1 MSKPSSL
8 IPVDPSYF
16 PYPESRSRLLPVPFL
31 LLTLI
36 SPLLHQVSTIITMAE
51 DFSGSFYENLR
62 SIITLVDHLRDAGL
76 QKYIKLPRIATLG
89 TQSSGKSSVLESI
102 VGLNFLPRG
111 EGVVTRRPLEL
122 RLVHTYDQSKP
133 WAKFEG
139 SETKYQNFDEVRR
152 NIERLTD
159 EVAGRN
165 KEIVDDPIVLTIY
178 SGTCPDLTLIDL
190 PGITRI
196 PVAGQPKDIERIT
209 KEMAYRYV
217 SDPRTIILCV
227 IPSNQDMS
235 VSEALQMAKKVDPQ
249 GIRTLGVL
257 TKIDIMDKGTNAAKM
272 LNGQEVPLRLGYV
285 GVKNRSQHDIV
296 SNMTVEQAL
305 REEEIYFSQHEVYS
319 TLPQKL
325 LGTQN
330 LTKRVTNVLFTHI
343 KALMPDIL
351 HEVVLKLKEC
361 EERVIELGPSAPT
374 EPKQKVQLLWN
385 MVTDFVEIYKSVIRG
400 KYDRKRSSRLTKD
413 LNQGTDI
420 KMLFKD
426 LLNDFTGDYQ
436 ATKDFS
442 DEDIKTA
449 IAMHEGDSIP
459 GFPSVDVFIYLITPQ
474 MERLREPVLE
484 CLSQTHQNLES
495 LAHQIIERI
504 LYRFPPLIGD
514 VSDVVTRVL
523 LQEKENCRSI
533 VDRVVDAEESYIFT
547 NDLEYLQ
554 NRSDIVVPRQEG
566 RKTDNQTLFVTE
578 VRARIDAYFRLVI
591 RNVRDNI
598 PKLIGLFLVRSSM
611 DKLQYELYNY
621 INTNESILNYMN
633 EPEQISK
640 ERALLKAQLET
651 LRKAQKIIKMDPQ

>member
-1 MSKPSSL
+1 
-8 IPVDPSYF
+8 
-16 PYPESRSRLLPVPFL
+16 
-31 LLTLI
+31 
-36 SPLLHQVSTIITMAE
+36 MAEE
-51 DFSGSFYENLR
+51 DFSGTFYENLR

-76 QKYIKLPRIATLG
+76 QRYIKLPRIATLG

-122 RLVHTYDQSKP
+122 RLVHTYDSSKP
-133 WAKFEG
+133 WGKFEG
-139 SETKYQNFDEVRR
+139 NETKFTNFDEVRR
-152 NIERLTD
+152 QIDRLTD

-165 KEIVDDPIVLTIY
+165 KEIVDDPIILTIY
-178 SGTCPDLTLIDL
+178 SNTCPDLTLIDL

-196 PVAGQPKDIERIT
+196 PIAGQPKDIERIT

-235 VSEALQMAKKVDPQ
+235 ISEALQMAKKVDS
-249 GIRTLGVL
+249 GGTRTLGVL

-272 LNGQEVPLRLGYV
+272 LQGKEVPLRLGYV
-285 GVKNRSQHDIV
+285 GVKNRSQQDIQG
-296 SNMTVEQAL
+296 NMSVEQAL
-305 REEEIYFSQHEVYS
+305 REEQEYFARHEIYSS
-319 TLPQKL
+319 LPQNL

-330 LTKRVTNVLFTHI
+330 LTGRLTKVLFTHI
-343 KALMPDIL
+343 KTLMPDIL

-374 EPKQKVQLLWN
+374 DPKQKVQLLWN

-436 ATKDFS
+436 ATKDCT
-442 DEDIKTA
+442 DDDIKLA

-459 GFPSVDVFIYLITPQ
+459 GFPSVDVFIYLIMPQ
-474 MERLREPVLE
+474 LERLREPVLDA
-484 CLSQTHQNLES
+484 LSQTHQNLES
-495 LAHQIIERI
+495 LSHMIIERVF
-504 LYRFPPLIGD
+504 YRFPPLIGEMCE
-514 VSDVVTRVL
+514 VASRVL
-523 LQEKENCRSI
+523 MMEKENCRSV
-533 VDRVVDAEESYIFT
+533 VDRLIDAEESYIFT
-547 NDLEYLQ
+547 NDIEYLS
-554 NRSDIVVPRQEG
+554 NRSDIVPKGDG
-566 RKTDNQTLFVTE
+566 RKTDSQLIYVQE

-598 PKLIGLFLVRSSM
+598 PKIIGFFMVRSSM
-611 DKLQYELYNY
+611 DKLQYEMYNY
-621 INTNESILNYMN
+621 INSNESILNYMN
-633 EPEQISK
+633 EPEAISK
-640 ERALLKAQLET
+640 ERGVLKTQLDT

>member
-1 MSKPSSL
+1 
-8 IPVDPSYF
+8 
-16 PYPESRSRLLPVPFL
+16 
-31 LLTLI
+31 
-36 SPLLHQVSTIITMAE
+36 MAE

-139 SETKYQNFDEVRR
+139 SEQKYTNFDEVRR
-152 NIERLTD
+152 NIDRLTD
-159 EVAGRN
+159 EIAGRN

-196 PVAGQPKDIERIT
+196 PIAGQPKDIERIT

-227 IPSNQDMS
+227 IPGNQDMS

-249 GIRTLGVL
+249 GIRTLGVV
-257 TKIDIMDKGTNAAKM
+257 TKIDIMDKGTNATKM
-272 LNGQEVPLRLGYV
+272 LQGQEVPLRLGYV
-285 GVKNRSQHDIV
+285 GIKNRSQQDIV
-296 SNMTVEQAL
+296 NNMSVEQAL
-305 REEEIYFSQHEVYS
+305 REETEYFATHEAYS
-319 TLPQKL
+319 SLPQHL

-330 LTKRVTNVLFTHI
+330 LTKRLTNVLFTHI

-413 LNQGTDI
+413 LNQGTEV
-420 KMLFKD
+420 KLLFKD
-426 LLNDFTGDYQ
+426 LLNEFTGDYQ
-436 ATKDFS
+436 ATKDFT
-442 DEDIKTA
+442 DDDIKMA

-474 MERLREPVLE
+474 MEKLREPVLD
-484 CLSQTHQNLES
+484 CLSLTHQNLES
-495 LAHQIIERI
+495 LAHQVIERI
-504 LYRFPPLIGD
+504 LYRFPPLIGE

-523 LQEKENCRSI
+523 LQEKEACRS
-533 VDRVVDAEESYIFT
+533 VVERVIDAEESYIFT
-547 NDLEYLQ
+547 NDLEYLAT
-554 NRSDIVVPRQEG
+554 RSDIVPR
-566 RKTDNQTLFVTE
+566 TDGKKGDSQSLFVAE

-598 PKLIGLFLVRSSM
+598 PKIIGLFLVRSSM

>member
-1 MSKPSSL
+1 MASSL
-8 IPVDPSYF
+8 PNSSPTLS
-16 PYPESRSRLLPVPFL
+16 SPFL
-31 LLTLI
+31 PPPFTYLL
-36 SPLLHQVSTIITMAE
+36 STIITMAE
-51 DFSGSFYENLR
+51 DFSGSFYDNLR

-139 SETKYQNFDEVRR
+139 SDQKYSNFDEVRR

-159 EVAGRN
+159 ETAGRN
-165 KEIVDDPIVLTIY
+165 KEIVDDPIVMTIY
-178 SGTCPDLTLIDL
+178 SGSCPDLTLIDL

-196 PVAGQPKDIERIT
+196 PIAGQSKDIERIT

-235 VSEALQMAKKVDPQ
+235 VSDALQMAKRVDPQ
-249 GIRTLGVL
+249 GTRTLGVL
-257 TKIDIMDKGTNAAKM
+257 TKIDIMDKGTNAVKM
-272 LNGQEVPLRLGYV
+272 LQGQEVPLRLGYV
-285 GVKNRSQHDIV
+285 GIKNRSQQDIT
-296 SNMTVEQAL
+296 SNMSVEQAL
-305 REEEIYFSQHEVYS
+305 REEQEYFSRHEAYS
-319 TLPQKL
+319 LLPQHL

-330 LTKRVTNVLFTHI
+330 LTKKLTNVLFTHI

-413 LNQGTDI
+413 LNQGTEV
-420 KMLFKD
+420 KLLFKD
-426 LLNDFTGDYQ
+426 LLNEFTGDYQ

-442 DEDIKTA
+442 DEDIKLA

-474 MERLREPVLE
+474 MERLREPVLD
-484 CLSQTHQNLES
+484 CLSLTHQNLES
-495 LAHQIIERI
+495 LAHQVIERI
-504 LYRFPPLIGD
+504 LYRFPPLIAE

-523 LQEKENCRSI
+523 LQEKEACRS
-533 VDRVVDAEESYIFT
+533 VVERVIDAEESYIFT
-547 NDLEYLQ
+547 NDLEYLST
-554 NRSDIVVPRQEG
+554 RSDIVPRTEG
-566 RKTDNQTLFVTE
+566 RKGDSQSLFVAE

-598 PKLIGLFLVRSSM
+598 PKIIGLFLVRSSM

>member
-1 MSKPSSL
+1 
-8 IPVDPSYF
+8 
-16 PYPESRSRLLPVPFL
+16 
-31 LLTLI
+31 
-36 SPLLHQVSTIITMAE
+36 MAE
-51 DFSGSFYENLR
+51 EFSGTFYENLR

-111 EGVVTRRPLEL
+111 DGVVTRRPLEL
-122 RLVHTYDQSKP
+122 RLVHTYDQAKP

-139 SETKYQNFDEVRR
+139 SEQKFTNFEEVRR
-152 NIERLTD
+152 QIERLTD
-159 EVAGRN
+159 EIAGKN
-165 KEIVDDPIVLTIY
+165 KEIVDDPIVLTIF
-178 SGTCPDLTLIDL
+178 SNTCPDLTLIDL

-235 VSEALQMAKKVDPQ
+235 VSEALQMAKKVDP
-249 GIRTLGVL
+249 GGMRTLGVL

-272 LNGQEVPLRLGYV
+272 LQGKEVPLRLGYV
-285 GVKNRSQHDIV
+285 GVKNRSQQDIV
-296 SNMTVEQAL
+296 SNMSVEQAL
-305 REEEIYFSQHEVYS
+305 REEQEYFARHEIYSS
-319 TLPQKL
+319 LPQDF

-330 LTKRVTNVLFTHI
+330 LTQRLTKVLFTHI
-343 KALMPDIL
+343 KTLMPDIL

-374 EPKQKVQLLWN
+374 DPKQKVQLLWN

-413 LNQGTDI
+413 LNQGTDVKI
-420 KMLFKD
+420 LFKD

-436 ATKDFS
+436 ATKDYS
-442 DEDIKTA
+442 DDDIKLA

-459 GFPSVDVFIYLITPQ
+459 GFPSVDVFIYLIMPQ
-474 MERLREPVLE
+474 LERLREPVLE
-484 CLSQTHQNLES
+484 CLSLTHQNLES
-495 LAHQIIERI
+495 LAHMVLERI
-504 LYRFPPLIGD
+504 LYRFPPLIGEM
-514 VSDVVTRVL
+514 SEVVTRVL
-523 LQEKENCRSI
+523 MAEKEECRSI
-533 VDRVVDAEESYIFT
+533 VERMVDAEESYVFT
-547 NDLEYLQ
+547 NDLEYLTT
-554 NRSDIVVPRQEG
+554 RSDIVPKGDG
-566 RKTDNQTLFVTE
+566 RKTDSQSAFVQE
-578 VRARIDAYFRLVI
+578 VRARIDSYFRLVI

-598 PKLIGLFLVRSSM
+598 PKIIGFFLVRSSM

-621 INTNESILNYMN
+621 INTSESILNYMN
-633 EPEQISK
+633 EPEAISK
-640 ERALLKAQLET
+640 ERAVLKTQLET